1 MLKNATLFLQTG
13 TSTCLNLD
21 GIFCSNPAD
30 SVSQVGTRAV
40 VEYQARRSTLSITS
54 AILNR
59 VCMLMSSARDLAEDL
74 NVCGILGS
82 ASVVT
87 TLLPLVLAHI
97 GPLATS
103 MYRLNL

>member
-1 MLKNATLFLQTG
+1 M
-13 TSTCLNLD
+13 
-21 GIFCSNPAD
+21 
-30 SVSQVGTRAV
+30 
-40 VEYQARRSTLSITS
+40 TS

-59 VCMLMSSARDLAEDL
+59 VCHLMSKARSLAEDFD
-74 NVCGILGS
+74 VVRILGG

-103 MYRLNL
+103 KFFTPETFLYGN